1 MHVSLPY
8 SNSSLILKKKV
19 LQEFYHEFLLKLHNG
34 RISFARLNKSIHKLW
49 GLVKTMTIEICQSRN
64 NHKYDK
70 KIVAATNNNKQ
81 NNRTTKNHHTSTLQK
96 TQTERDTR
104 HIPKPILY

>member
-1 MHVSLPY
+1 M
-8 SNSSLILKKKV
+8 
-19 LQEFYHEFLLKLHNG
+19 QEFYHEFLVKLHSS

-64 NHKYDK
+64 NCKYDK
-70 KIVAATNNNKQ
+70 KIATATNNDKQ

-96 TQTERDTR
+96 HKMNDTLD
-104 HIPKPILY
+104 IFQNQFYINEVFAKIENSLSITPL